1 MAYRWVH
8 RAWKI
13 FWTVLGILI
22 LVCTVLGLVGFGILQ
37 LPASKSYIA
46 SKIEDNF
53 NTQFN
58 GVLKLGEFSGV
69 FPVDFEFKEVAI
81 YPDSSSFEPV
91 FLTDAVTASID
102 FWALFRNQFIISDL
116 EIKNPKLILRQNA
129 QQSLIYAVK
138 RKPAEENLATSEEAP
153 ERVFEILAPSLTIS
167 GGKMVF
173 DHPQESLSDGV
184 DTLAIQDIYVQ
195 LFFEY
200 KRDSRFLDIDRL
212 NFSIPQYDI
221 ENGSAFGQI
230 FNDERFLEFNAF
242 SIRAGSSALDFSS
255 EFDGIDLFQ
264 EDIPRQIENS
274 SISYRVDELLV
285 SPGLINRFYP
295 EYPDFEQVLYASL
308 KGQGSLDSL
317 LFDEFDLF
325 FGSTGVDGFGVI
337 TNPLDNQLLEY
348 NIELESILIDTTELS
363 DLIPELTQPQLEALV
378 NSSYEIALNGDLSRL
393 KGQLEILGS
402 IGEVDTDFEMNLEE
416 ISEIALNGSFTHVNL
431 ANIISEQIVTSDLT
445 GTFDFSTSHANEI
458 REAVGSSSFFFS
470 NGHLNGV
477 NFDTLSIEGAW
488 ADGLIRP
495 QMMFTSPTA
504 ALTGRGTIDVTDS
517 LPSIELTGSGNNVDL
532 RGFTQAASLDS
543 VFADL
548 EYEVF
553 LKGSNLDNVFGQ
565 LTLDIP
571 FARVGTDTLPTH
583 QVYIDLNEVDEPTR
597 TLRLTSTAFDVS
609 LEGSFQLV
617 ELTRM
622 VPYWSSYFKDRT
634 NEEILLKPVLTASDT
649 LISIVDQNFSM
660 NVALKN
666 LDLVKAYIPSF
677 PSVSTNAQMR
687 SNINGDGNRLLF
699 NATIIDPLL
708 SFRET
713 LVDSLTL
720 QLTGSFRRSETL
732 KSFSGLQAQLDVG
745 SISTALIDANGL
757 SFAFNMQED
766 SISYSH
772 SIEEVAE
779 DSRFDLTTGIA
790 LSDSVIT
797 AYVLDLELGSDVY
810 LWEGVNTPSLQ
821 YLENRKLRFENFQL
835 SNSDEN
841 IAIEGVLS
849 ADATDSVNYQIDN
862 VNLARISDLL
872 SGRINF
878 SGDLNGSFT
887 TRSLTRSPTLQGELN
902 ILGLGLDNNVV
913 GDVSVTSEF
922 NQPLNR
928 FDTEISV
935 DTDSAK
941 YPSYYVRNDRVG
953 QDINLKGYILAPDN
967 NGFPEADSLFRFDLD
982 FDNIDLWVIPF
993 IAPRVFSEM
1002 SGKATGS
1009 GLIWGNLDNYDFNI
1023 DYDIGIDDAVYM
1035 KPRFLDTFYYGIGS
1049 ISFNRA
1055 DGLRFNNVFVIDPSG
1070 GSAILSGT
1078 YNLNDFSKLHSID
1091 LLIEMDEFQF
1101 LNSTLAPELP
1111 FFGDA
1116 YGTSTVRLSGTNL
1129 EPVLETVTPVFI
1141 SDFSNIGIPLLEETE
1156 FDEDNKFIR
1165 FVDDFSS
1172 VGGAEDISGSG
1183 LPVFSAQETGD
1194 PFERTFTERFTL
1206 DLQFIA
1212 QNPMTVRLIFD
1223 PITGDIITADGTGR
1237 LRIRLQDEQLSMFGQ
1252 FDISGGNYQF
1262 VSGDIFAR
1270 RFELERGG
1278 AITWNGN
1285 PADAGLNLNAVYEA
1299 RPDINRLTQSTIEID
1314 QDNSQ
1319 RVPVELVLNVGGT
1332 LNSIENDFFFRLPNT
1347 FESRQNTTLS
1357 TQINTLNRNED
1368 EKLIQATSFLLMGD
1382 FIASTT
1388 SSASTTD
1395 SFTENFSGSGA
1406 VLNPLLS
1413 SQVISPLLSNQ
1424 INSLLRSDIGSLDI
1438 DFNLNTY
1445 NNVDLAVALRLY
1457 NDRIILSREGQITGA
1472 QSNIGDIG
1480 ATYRINQTLSVT
1492 AFHRQDPTFSNFGG
1506 GEDSQQAQDINGVGL
1521 EAEVNFN
1528 SWDEFLKRI
1537 TRPFRR
1543 LFGKKSNNEER
1554 QEQITENQTSS
1565 TSDN

>member
-8 RAWKI
+8 RTWKL
-13 FWTVLGILI
+13 FWTILGVLI

-37 LPASKSYIA
+37 LPASKSFIA
-46 SKIEDNF
+46 SKLEDNF
-53 NTQFN
+53 NTQYS

-81 YPDSSSFEPV
+81 YPDSSSFRPV
-91 FLTDAVTASID
+91 FSTDTVTASID
-102 FWALFRNQFIISDL
+102 FWALFRNQFILSDL
-116 EIKNPKLILRQNA
+116 EIKNPEIFLQQDLD
-129 QQSLIYAVK
+129 QSLAKAMQLREGVENESTDEEVPG
-138 RKPAEENLATSEEAP
+138 PA
-153 ERVFEILAPSLTIS
+153 FEILAPSLSIT
-167 GGKMVF
+167 GGKIVL
-173 DHPQESLSDGV
+173 DTPENSLNRD
-184 DTLAIQDIYVQ
+184 DTLTIEDIDVQ

-212 NFSIPQYDI
+212 YFSIPQYDI
-221 ENGSAFGQI
+221 ENASVFGQI
-230 FNDERFLEFNAF
+230 FNDDRFLEFNAF

-255 EFDGIDLFQ
+255 EFDGVNLFQ
-264 EDIPRQIENS
+264 GNFQDQIES
-274 SISYRVDELLV
+274 STITYRLDELLV
-285 SPGLINRFYP
+285 SPELLKRFYP
-295 EYPDFEQVLYASL
+295 EYPDYDQILYASL
-308 KGQGSLDSL
+308 KGQGSIDSL
-317 LFDEFDLF
+317 WFDEFDIF
-325 FGSTGVDGFGVI
+325 FGNSGFDGFGYL
-337 TNPLDNQLLEY
+337 TNPFDAQQLEY
-348 NIELESILIDTTELS
+348 EVELGSILIDSTELS
-363 DLIPELTQPQLEALV
+363 QLVPELTQPQISAIV
-378 NSSYEIALNGDLSRL
+378 GSSFDIVLNG
-393 KGQLEILGS
+393 G
-402 IGEVDTDFEMNLEE
+402 
-416 ISEIALNGSFTHVNL
+416 ISEIKGELEAIGGVGEIETEFEMSLDQFSDFSLKGSFNNVNL
-431 ANIISEQIVTSDLT
+431 ADIITEQIVESNLT
-445 GTFDFSTSHANEI
+445 GSFSLNTSNLDQIEQ
-458 REAVGSSSFFFS
+458 AVGSSSFFFS
-470 NGHLNGV
+470 NGNFNRV
-477 NFDTLSIEGAW
+477 DFDTLSIEGTW
-488 ADGLIRP
+488 DEGVIRP
-495 QMMFTSPTA
+495 VMMFTSPSA
-504 ALTGRGTIDVTDS
+504 FLTGRGTIDMTDS
-517 LPSIELTGSGNNVDL
+517 LPSLELTGSGSNVDIKGL
-532 RGFTQAASLDS
+532 TQAGALDS
-543 VFADL
+543 VYADL

-553 LKGSNLDNVFGQ
+553 LKGNTLDNVYGQ
-565 LTLDIP
+565 LSLDIP
-571 FARVGTDTLPTH
+571 FAIVGTDTLPTH
-583 QVYIDLNEVDEPTR
+583 QVYVDLNELSEPTR
-597 TLRLTSTAFDVS
+597 RLRFTSTALDIS
-609 LEGSFQLV
+609 MEGGFQIT
-617 ELTRM
+617 ELAKM
-622 VPYWSSYFKDRT
+622 IPYWSTYFKNRS
-634 NEEILLKPVLTASDT
+634 NEEILLKPGSSELDT
-649 LISIVDQNFSM
+649 LGGIIDQNFSM
-660 NVALKN
+660 NMALKN
-666 LDLVKAYIPSF
+666 LDFIKAYVPSF
-677 PSVSTNAQMR
+677 PSISTNAQIR
-687 SNINGDGNRLLF
+687 SNINGDENRLLF
-699 NATIIDPLL
+699 NATVIDPSL

-713 LVDSLTL
+713 IIDSLAL
-720 QLTGSFRRSETL
+720 QLTGSFRSSETL
-732 KSFSGLQAQLDVG
+732 KSFSGLQAQLDMG
-745 SISTALIDANGL
+745 SISTALLDAKGL

-772 SIEEVAE
+772 TIEEVAD
-779 DSRFDLTTGIA
+779 DSRFDLTSGIT
-790 LSDSVIT
+790 LSDSAIT
-797 AYVLDLELGSDVY
+797 AFILDLELGSDAY
-810 LWEGVNTPSLQ
+810 LWGGVDTPSLQ
-821 YLENRKLRFENFQL
+821 YLANQKLRFDNFQL
-835 SNSDEN
+835 SNVDEN

-849 ADATDSVNYQIDN
+849 ADADDSVNYQIEN
-862 VNLARISDLL
+862 VDLARISDLL
-872 SGRINF
+872 NGRINF
-878 SGDLNGSFT
+878 SGDLNGRFT

-913 GDVSVTSEF
+913 GDISVISEF

-941 YPSYYVRNDRVG
+941 YPSYYVRNDRIG

-982 FDNIDLWVIPF
+982 FENIDLWIIPF
-993 IAPRVFSEM
+993 IAPKVFTEM

-1009 GLIWGNLDNYDFNI
+1009 GIVWGNLDDYDFNI
-1023 DYDIGIDDAVYM
+1023 DYDIGMDDAVYM

-1049 ISFNRA
+1049 VSFNRTS
-1055 DGLRFNNVFVIDPSG
+1055 GLNFNDVFVIDPSG
-1070 GSAILSGT
+1070 GSAVLSGT
-1078 YNLNDFSKLHSID
+1078 YDLNDFSRVHSID

-1101 LNSTLAPELP
+1101 LNSALDPVVP

-1116 YGTSTVRLSGTNL
+1116 YGTSTVRLSGTNIA
-1129 EPVLETVTPVFI
+1129 PVLETITPVYI

-1165 FVDDFSS
+1165 FVDDFSVAGNTS
-1172 VGGAEDISGSG
+1172 EASTTGTT
-1183 LPVFSAQETGD
+1183 VFTSQETDD

-1223 PITGDIITADGTGR
+1223 PVTGDIITADGTGR

-1252 FDISGGNYQF
+1252 FDISGGSYQF

-1285 PADAGLNLNAVYEA
+1285 PTDASLNLNAVYEA
-1299 RPDINRLTQSTIEID
+1299 RPDINTLTQSRANID

-1319 RVPVELVLNVGGT
+1319 RVPVQLVLNIGGT
-1332 LNSIENDFFFRLPNT
+1332 LSVIENNFFFRLPNT
-1347 FESRQNTTLS
+1347 FESRQNTALS

-1382 FIASTT
+1382 FIPSTT
-1388 SSASTTD
+1388 ATTSTTD

-1506 GEDSQQAQDINGVGL
+1506 GEESQQAQDINGVGL

-1537 TRPFRR
+1537 TRPFRK
-1543 LFGKKSNNEER
+1543 LFGRKNNNEE
-1554 QEQITENQTSS
+1554 QEQQITENQTSS
-1565 TSDN
+1565 SADN